1 MSQVV
6 DFVFN
11 NLSRIGQDDY
21 NYTQENVMN
30 KSQLNYFTT
39 NYRDMNDVNA
49 INLASSH
56 PTMNMKGGSQVGPN
70 GNNVNES
77 SNLINSKM
85 TNLNFKI
92 NLQERTYKTVPY
104 LGRGNVDVGLE
115 NKLKLGDTLKEKKT
129 NVKFGEE
136 CQFDVKSYPLNKE
149 LKTSLTDCNKLIE
162 ESAVEGWIRGGL
174 PSREIY
180 KDSKYECN

>member
-11 NLSRIGQDDY
+11 NISRIGTDDY
-21 NYTQENVMN
+21 NFTQENIMN
-30 KSQLNYFTT
+30 RSHLGYSTT
-39 NYRDMNDVNA
+39 NFSELNDNKA

-56 PTMNMKGGSQVGPN
+56 PTMNLKGGFQVSPN
-70 GNNVNES
+70 GGNVDES
-77 SNLINSKM
+77 GELIHSKL

-92 NLQERTYKTVPY
+92 NLQERTFKTVPY

-115 NKLKLGDTLKEKKT
+115 NDLFKGDTLREKKSA
-129 NVKFGEE
+129 VKINES
-136 CQFDVKSYPLNKE
+136 CQVDVNKYPMQKQM
-149 LKTSLTDCNKLIE
+149 KGKLSSKHIIE
-162 ESAVEGWIRGGL
+162 ESAAKGWVRGGL

-180 KDSKYECN
+180 KNEKYECN

>member
-11 NLSRIGQDDY
+11 NISRIGADDY
-21 NYTQENVMN
+21 NFTQENVMN
-30 KSQLNYFTT
+30 RSHLGYSTT
-39 NYRDMNDVNA
+39 NFSELNDNKA

-56 PTMNMKGGSQVGPN
+56 PTMNLKGGFQVSPN
-70 GNNVNES
+70 GGNIDENGE
-77 SNLINSKM
+77 LINSKL

-92 NLQERTYKTVPY
+92 SLQERTFKTVPY

-115 NKLKLGDTLKEKKT
+115 NDLRKGDTLREKKSVVKINESCQV
-129 NVKFGEE
+129 NVDKYPM
-136 CQFDVKSYPLNKE
+136 QKKTKS
-149 LKTSLTDCNKLIE
+149 KLSSKHIIE
-162 ESAVEGWIRGGL
+162 ESAAKGWVRGGL

-180 KDSKYECN
+180 KTEKYECN

>member
-21 NYTQENVMN
+21 NYTQENLMN
-30 KSQLNYFTT
+30 NSHLNYFTT
-39 NYRDMNDVNA
+39 NYKDMNDKTA
-49 INLASSH
+49 IDLASSH
-56 PTMNMKGGSQVGPN
+56 PTLNMKGGVQLATN
-70 GNNVNES
+70 GSNVNES
-77 SNLINSKM
+77 SDLINSKM

-92 NLQERTYKTVPY
+92 NLQERTFKTVPY

-115 NKLKLGDTLKEKKT
+115 NNLKFGDTFKEKKT
-129 NVKFGEE
+129 DINFNEQ
-136 CQFDVKSYPLNKE
+136 CQFDVKSYPLNKKLRGE
-149 LKTSLTDCNKLIE
+149 LTDCKKIVE
-162 ESAVEGWIRGGL
+162 ESAVKGWIRGGL

-180 KDSKYECN
+180 KDSKYQCN

>member
-11 NLSRIGQDDY
+11 NISRIGTDDY
-21 NYTQENVMN
+21 NFTQENIMN
-30 KSQLNYFTT
+30 RSHLGYSTT
-39 NYRDMNDVNA
+39 NFSELNDNKA

-56 PTMNMKGGSQVGPN
+56 PTMNLKGGFQVSPN
-70 GNNVNES
+70 GGNIDES
-77 SNLINSKM
+77 GELINSKL

-92 NLQERTYKTVPY
+92 SLQQRTFKTVPY

-115 NKLKLGDTLKEKKT
+115 NDLFKGDTLREKKSAVKINESCQV
-129 NVKFGEE
+129 NVDKYPM
-136 CQFDVKSYPLNKE
+136 QKQAKS
-149 LKTSLTDCNKLIE
+149 KLSSKHIIE
-162 ESAVEGWIRGGL
+162 ESAAKGWVRGGL

-180 KDSKYECN
+180 KSEKYECN